1 MSQYRKDRFILD
13 KERDNSV
20 RLLISLNEIGGSDRA
35 RHFFQERWADML
47 YHVGVNYFVVTLL
60 AAEQKLRDPH
70 QSIKMI
76 RSPLPRGLLDRYYSE
91 GLQRDSIGLRATNSM
106 TEFAWHSTGLAATMQ
121 DKELTLLREFGIHSG
136 IILPS
141 RVGNSHCCLAC
152 LCDNEGSEVVD
163 RLGHHLPY
171 IRTALNITHQNILR
185 NYFYYYNPYSITL
198 SDIEREIINL
208 RRHGYTNKI
217 IAEKLNF
224 SLGNVKYHLANVAGR
239 VKLLNKNEKSV
250 TGIASIIPLLVSSG
264 LI

>member
-1 MSQYRKDRFILD
+1 MPRHHRRICLLTHNLRFFTYRAWSRWFHMMTC
-13 KERDNSV
+13 
-20 RLLISLNEIGGSDRA
+20 RLHESSAYRRSSSGTGHSCISLSS
-35 RHFFQERWADML
+35 
-47 YHVGVNYFVVTLL
+47 FVV
-60 AAEQKLRDPH
+60 
-70 QSIKMI
+70 S
-76 RSPLPRGLLDRYYSE
+76 
-91 GLQRDSIGLRATNSM
+91 
-106 TEFAWHSTGLAATMQ
+106 
-121 DKELTLLREFGIHSG
+121 IHSG
-136 IILPS
+136 IMLPS